1 MRIEEF
7 HLHLPS
13 KDLSGTLRFYTR
25 KLLFTKH
32 LDTPERCT
40 VSLDRLRLS
49 FVPATP
55 TMAARKGS
63 KEWLFGV
70 QLDDVRD
77 YYDRLQAAGGVQFAQ
92 ALIQLENGAWQ
103 FSVIDNN
110 GYIFGFSM
118 PKRAG

>member
-13 KDLSGTLRFYTR
+13 KDLTGTLRFYTR

-40 VSLDRLRLS
+40 VSLDRFRLS
-49 FVPATP
+49 FMPSVTAMATK
-55 TMAARKGS
+55 KGS

-77 YYDRLQAAGGVQFAQ
+77 YYARLQAAGGVQFAQ
-92 ALIQLENGAWQ
+92 ALIQLDTGAWQ

-118 PKRAG
+118 PKRTD